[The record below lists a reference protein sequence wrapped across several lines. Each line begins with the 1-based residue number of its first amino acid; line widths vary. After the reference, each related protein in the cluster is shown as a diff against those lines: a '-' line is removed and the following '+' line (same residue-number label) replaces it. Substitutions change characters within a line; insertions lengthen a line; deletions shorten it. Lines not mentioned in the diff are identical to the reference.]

1 MNGAIHSAPT
11 RRGHGS
17 GTRDECGTATVFV
30 VGLALILL
38 ALAGLVVDG
47 GLAINARERV
57 ADDVEQASRAG
68 AERVDVLALRQS
80 GVVRLDPV
88 AARLA
93 AAQFLAARGYSAAD
107 VTVTTDAAGV
117 HTRAQRQVST
127 AVLSLIFINSFTVSA
142 QARARPASGITAAV
156 P

>member
-1 MNGAIHSAPT
+1 MTAARAA
-11 RRGHGS
+11 RRPDH
-17 GTRDECGTATVFV
+17 RDDRGTATVFV

-68 AERVDVLALRQS
+68 AERVDVLTLRQS
-80 GVVRLDPV
+80 GVVRLDP
-88 AARLA
+88 AAAQLA
-93 AAQFLAARGYSAAD
+93 AEQFLAARGYAAGD
-107 VTVTTDAAGV
+107 VTVTADANTV
-117 HTRAQRQVST
+117 HTQAQRTVST
-127 AVLSLIFINSFTVSA
+127 ALLSLVFINSFTVSA

>member
-1 MNGAIHSAPT
+1 MSAADLTGPA
-11 RRGHGS
+11 
-17 GTRDECGTATVFV
+17 RDDRGTATVFV

-68 AERVDVLALRQS
+68 AERVDVLTLRQS
-80 GVVRLDPV
+80 GVVRLDPA

-93 AAQFLAARGYSAAD
+93 AEQFLASRGYAVGD
-107 VTVTTDAAGV
+107 VTVTTDAAVV
-117 HTRAQRQVST
+117 HTRARRQVST
-127 AVLSLIFINSFTVSA
+127 ALLSLVFINSFTVTA